1 VTAEHELNEP
11 LVLRDVIM
19 PGLKM
24 LDKNGREESL
34 LRRVVENSS

>member
-1 VTAEHELNEP
+1 
-11 LVLRDVIM
+11 M

-34 LRRVVENSS
+34 LREICAEELSSEVRVSIVCCLIQKGA